1 MKAIITVK
9 EFTEKYLDDTQIVHV
24 IDFDSDYPYFYGQ
37 ASEIKLNWDVIYSA
51 RVKKVSNYHSLL
63 TKDGIVLYI

>member
-9 EFTEKYLDDTQIVHV
+9 EFTEKYLDDTQVVHV
-24 IDFDSDYPYFYGQ
+24 LDFDSDYSYFYGQ
-37 ASEIKLNWDVIYSA
+37 ASEIKLNWDVVYSA